1 MKDSVASEILAGP
14 TIQAPQPVE
23 MMQQD
28 VTISAA
34 DKEMEEPEKKFMESE
49 KVSTEAA
56 SESQPSS
63 ELMNS
68 FISIDAK
75 TPKQLYY
82 EKIEAESDPVLKQAL
97 ANLYETGFTDFAV
110 NRALMLKLKDVNQV
124 ANQLLTG
131 ALSESQ
137 FGAILN

>member
-1 MKDSVASEILAGP
+1 MKDSVVSEILSGP

-56 SESQPSS
+56 SES
-63 ELMNS
+63 
-68 FISIDAK
+68 
-75 TPKQLYY
+75 
-82 EKIEAESDPVLKQAL
+82 
-97 ANLYETGFTDFAV
+97 
-110 NRALMLKLKDVNQV
+110 
-124 ANQLLTG
+124 
-131 ALSESQ
+131 
-137 FGAILN
+137 